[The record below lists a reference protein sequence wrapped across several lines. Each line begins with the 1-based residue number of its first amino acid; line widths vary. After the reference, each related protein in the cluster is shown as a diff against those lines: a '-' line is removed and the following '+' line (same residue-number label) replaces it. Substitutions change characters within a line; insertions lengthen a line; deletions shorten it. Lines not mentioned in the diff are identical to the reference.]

1 MAIQIDGTSI
11 REPNYSGRLMSVGNI
26 STQWAYLEYLVAN
39 TIWWLLKV
47 DKPTGMI
54 LTGGLDMIPR
64 INMAINLAR
73 HLKADRRILEAL
85 EVTRKSIQGGLADRR
100 NIAVHG
106 VFSSSDGSPIVTV
119 EVHRG
124 KGDRKRIPLSDEEL
138 IKTGKDISSTIDVLL
153 AAMKPLGINY
163 H

>member
-1 MAIQIDGTSI
+1 MADPTNSS
-11 REPNYSGRLMSVGNI
+11 EPNYTARLISVGNI
-26 STQWAYLEYLVAN
+26 CTQWAYLEYLVAN

-47 DKPTGMI
+47 DRPTGMI

-85 EVTRKSIQGGLADRR
+85 EATRKAVQGGLADRR

-106 VFSSSDGSPIVTV
+106 VFSSRDGSPIVTV

-124 KGDRKRIPLSDEEL
+124 KGDRKRTPLPDEEL
-138 IKTGKDISSTIDVLL
+138 SNIGKDISSTIDGLL
-153 AAMKPLGINY
+153 ASMKPLGINY
-163 H
+163 N